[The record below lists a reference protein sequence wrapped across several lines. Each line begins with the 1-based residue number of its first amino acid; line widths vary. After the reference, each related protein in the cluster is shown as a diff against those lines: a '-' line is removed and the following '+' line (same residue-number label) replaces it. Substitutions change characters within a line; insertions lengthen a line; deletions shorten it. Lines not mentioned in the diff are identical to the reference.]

1 MGRLQAT
8 LRAKDPGVG
17 GPESHRGAVL
27 GILSI
32 TWYPW
37 QVDTELGQYLRAAR
51 RAAGFTL
58 RRVEEL
64 SHGAVKNGYLS
75 QIESG
80 AIKVPSTKVL
90 FELARVYGVEYSDL
104 LRIAGLPS
112 ESSATPAV
120 RSLQTRIAG
129 IPAIA
134 LADLSEQETKQVMD
148 FVAFLKSQR

>member
-1 MGRLQAT
+1 M
-8 LRAKDPGVG
+8 
-17 GPESHRGAVL
+17 
-27 GILSI
+27 
-32 TWYPW
+32 
-37 QVDTELGQYLRAAR
+37 DTELGQYLRAAR

-75 QIESG
+75 QIEGG

-90 FELARVYGVEYSDL
+90 FELARVYGVDYSDL

-112 ESSATPAV
+112 ETAGSDSSSSLPA
-120 RSLQTRIAG
+120 RIAG
-129 IPAIA
+129 IPATA
-134 LADLSEQETKQVMD
+134 FADLSEQESKQVMD